1 MLLVE
6 IIIDKIATIHIRNRT
21 GQHQAILISRVVDIC
36 TYLLLLSINS
46 NG

>member
-1 MLLVE
+1 MLSVE

-21 GQHQAILISRVVDIC
+21 GQYKAILISRVVDIC
-36 TYLLLLSINS
+36 TYLLLLSIKS